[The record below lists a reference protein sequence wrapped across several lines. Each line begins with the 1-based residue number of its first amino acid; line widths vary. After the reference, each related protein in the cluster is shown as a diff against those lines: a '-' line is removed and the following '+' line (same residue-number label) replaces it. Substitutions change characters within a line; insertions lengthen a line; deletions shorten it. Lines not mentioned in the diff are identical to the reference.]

1 MAAALASRPEVGSS
15 MNMIE
20 GLATSSTA
28 IVNLFL
34 CSVDRPVIPGSPT
47 IASFRT
53 SISVVFPA
61 PLIPISAVKTPGLNA
76 PLTSRNSSDEPKDS
90 SGHLDGLG
98 FVQAHYLLQEVS
110 RSLALWALEPTGLK
124 ELDHVLPWALV
135 HDLTFRQEDDVVE
148 EIERLRSR
156 LEEGHQDGVLR

>member
-90 SGHLDGLG
+90 SGHL
-98 FVQAHYLLQEVS
+98 AHYLLQEVS

-135 HDLTFRQEDDVVE
+135 HDLAFRQEDDVVE
-148 EIERLRSR
+148 EIERLRSG
-156 LEEGHQDGVLR
+156 LEEGHQYGVLG